1 MVTLITNETNKICT
15 ESCTNI
21 WHGSM
26 CIYIYG
32 GSLGTCVHEYGFRRN
47 DDVLPLKAGRLK
59 LNGPSR
65 IYENTIFSDSGS
77 TT

>member
-1 MVTLITNETNKICT
+1 MKQTRFVQKVVPIFGMVQ
-15 ESCTNI
+15 
-21 WHGSM
+21 